1 MIKRDFE
8 GFFLEGINPIYR
20 PLSSKWKKEEKLKR
34 KEEKKKREKIA
45 CQDKKFRKLLL
56 KKKEVWFMV
65 YGLWRLM
72 SINISNQQRST

>member
-45 CQDKKFRKLLL
+45 CQDKKIENF
-56 KKKEVWFMV
+56 
-65 YGLWRLM
+65 Y
-72 SINISNQQRST
+72 